1 MLQEQGAEKTY
12 IDKQSG
18 KSADRPQLQE
28 MLSFARQGDIIIV
41 ESISR
46 LARNTRDLLNIV
58 EQIREKGAQF
68 ISLKENIDT
77 ESVSGKFMLTVF
89 AAMAE
94 LERGYI
100 LERQREGIDLA
111 KAQGKYAGRKP
122 IDIDEGEFK
131 RVCGKWRAGEITA
144 TAAMPA
150 MIFGTVMAAVI
161 PATAV
166 PAVAALPIITGGNA
180 LLLPTAAPRSSQI
193 SSGMG
198 AAP

>member
-1 MLQEQGAEKTY
+1 MKIGYIRVSTQEQNESRQVVMLDEQGVEKKY

-18 KSADRPQLQE
+18 KNAERPQLQE

-58 EQIREKGAQF
+58 EQIRKKGAQF

-100 LERQREGIDLA
+100 LERQREGIELA

-122 IDIDEGEFK
+122 IDIKEDDFK
-131 RVCGKWRAGEITA
+131 RVCGKWRSGEITA
-144 TAAMPA
+144 TAAMKQVDLKPNT
-150 MIFGTVMAAVI
+150 FYRRVKELG
-161 PATAV
+161 
-166 PAVAALPIITGGNA
+166 L
-180 LLLPTAAPRSSQI
+180 
-193 SSGMG
+193 
-198 AAP
+198 

>member
-1 MLQEQGAEKTY
+1 MKIGYIRVSTQEQNEGRQVKMLEEQGVGKTF

-18 KSADRPQLQE
+18 KNADRPQLKE
-28 MLSFARQGDIIIV
+28 MLSFARQGDTIIV

-58 EQIREKGAQF
+58 EQIHEKGAQF

-77 ESVSGKFMLTVF
+77 ESISGKFMLTVF

-100 LERQREGIDLA
+100 LERQREGIELA

-122 IDIDEGEFK
+122 IDINESEFIQ
-131 RVCGKWRAGEITA
+131 VCTKWRANEITA
-144 TAAMPA
+144 TAAMK
-150 MIFGTVMAAVI
+150 
-161 PATAV
+161 
-166 PAVAALPIITGGNA
+166 
-180 LLLPTAAPRSSQI
+180 QI
-193 SSGMG
+193 GLKPNTFYRRVKEMQL
-198 AAP
+198 

>member
-1 MLQEQGAEKTY
+1 MKIGYIRVSTQEQNEGRQVKLLEEHNVDKIY
-12 IDKQSG
+12 MDKQSG
-18 KSADRPQLQE
+18 KNADRPQLQE
-28 MLSFARQGDIIIV
+28 MLSFAREGDIIIV

-58 EQIREKGAQF
+58 EQTRERGAQF

-100 LERQREGIDLA
+100 LERQREGIELA

-122 IDIDEGEFK
+122 IDVDENEFK
-131 RVCGKWRAGEITA
+131 RVCAKWRKGE
-144 TAAMPA
+144 M
-150 MIFGTVMAAVI
+150 
-161 PATAV
+161 TAV
-166 PAVAALPIITGGNA
+166 DAMKQFDLKPNTFYRRVKELG
-180 LLLPTAAPRSSQI
+180 L
-193 SSGMG
+193 
-198 AAP
+198 